1 MLGILLIL
9 IIWFIGVQQ
18 LKGIDNNFSFS
29 KCIWWER
36 ILLFTSPIVFV
47 LCMYPFNHAINVSS
61 EAKNIETTFVEAIAS
76 STKMFDDYE
85 RYSQE
90 RIKNYK

>member
-1 MLGILLIL
+1 M
-9 IIWFIGVQQ
+9 
-18 LKGIDNNFSFS
+18 
-29 KCIWWER
+29 
-36 ILLFTSPIVFV
+36 FTSPIVFV

-90 RIKNYK
+90 RIKNYKEIM